1 MTLALP
7 KWIMQ
12 RYSLL
17 WKAFKTKEFKYE
29 EASKA
34 LKEREERLVS
44 VVLSELKKHG
54 WLTLK
59 IHPEDSRKRIYQLK
73 APEEAVNELEQNE
86 KKEEE

>member
-1 MTLALP
+1 MTFALP
-7 KWIMQ
+7 KWVIQ

-17 WKAFKTKEFKYE
+17 WKAFKTKEFGYD
-29 EASKA
+29 EASKI
-34 LKEREERLVS
+34 LKEKEERLVS

-73 APEEAVNELEQNE
+73 SPEEATEELELNE
-86 KKEEE
+86 GMKND

>member
-1 MTLALP
+1 MTFALP
-7 KWIMQ
+7 KWVMQ

-17 WKAFKTKEFKYE
+17 WKAFKTKEFEYD
-29 EASKA
+29 EASKV
-34 LKEREERLVS
+34 LKEKEERLVS

-73 APEEAVNELEQNE
+73 SPEEATEELESNE
-86 KKEEE
+86 KMKND

>member
-1 MTLALP
+1 MTLPLP
-7 KWIMQ
+7 KWVMQ

-17 WKAFKTKEFKYE
+17 WKAFKTKEFEYD
-29 EASKA
+29 EASKV
-34 LKEREERLVS
+34 LKEKEERLVS

-73 APEEAVNELEQNE
+73 KPEEAI
-86 KKEEE
+86 KEMTKD

>member
-1 MTLALP
+1 MTLPLP

-17 WKAFKTKEFKYE
+17 WKAFKTKEFEYD
-29 EASKA
+29 EASKV
-34 LKEREERLVS
+34 LKEKEERLVS
-44 VVLSELKKHG
+44 VVLSELKRHD

-73 APEEAVNELEQNE
+73 SPEDAINELE
-86 KKEEE
+86 